1 MATATAGV
9 FDLDKNFAMVNRQ
22 WDALLAL
29 CDAPAAFHASAPTVS
44 GWGVDRHVSHTGIAL
59 GLIAGAIEGM
69 LEDPTRGAGLKPTH
83 PFAMPL
89 LEGGSIPRGVG
100 KAPDV
105 LLPPAAPTAA
115 ETRAQ
120 IQFTKARWD
129 DLAARRDDIAGNPA
143 TFAHFVM
150 GNYSGVQWVRF
161 ITIHTAHHFKIIRDI
176 LGAAK
181 QGVPYD
187 AAVEHVN

>member
-1 MATATAGV
+1 MATTTAGV
-9 FDLDKNFAMVNRQ
+9 FDLDRNFAVVNRQ
-22 WDALLAL
+22 WDALFTL
-29 CDAPAAFHASAPTVS
+29 CDKPTAFHASAPTVS
-44 GWGVDRHVSHTGIAL
+44 GWGVDRHVSHVGIAL
-59 GLIAGAIEGM
+59 GRIADAIEGM
-69 LEDPTRGAGLKPTH
+69 LADPGMGAGLKPTH

-100 KAPDV
+100 KAPEI
-105 LLPPAAPTAA
+105 LIPPAAPTPA

-120 IQFTKARWD
+120 LQFTKARWD
-129 DLAARRDDIAGNPA
+129 ELATRRDDIAANPA

-176 LGAAK
+176 LGAAR
-181 QGVPYD
+181 QDIPYD
-187 AAVEHVN
+187 AGAENVN